1 MWKLTI
7 GKNRQILTTTKSL
20 YNYFK
25 EIKFNSK
32 TLRKKMFLAIN
43 FIT

>member
-7 GKNRQILTTTKSL
+7 AKNRQILTAKSL

-32 TLRKKMFLAIN
+32 TLRKKIFLAIN